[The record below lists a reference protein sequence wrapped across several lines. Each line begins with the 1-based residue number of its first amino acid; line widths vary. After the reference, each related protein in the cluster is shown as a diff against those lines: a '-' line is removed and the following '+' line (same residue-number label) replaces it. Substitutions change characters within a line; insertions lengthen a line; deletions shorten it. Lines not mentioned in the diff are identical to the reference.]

1 MLQRNSRTVIHPTL
15 GTITLKPKFA
25 QVLELPFFREMLF
38 KNQLGSLFLGKKFL
52 NANHNRLMHSIGVMY
67 LTEKLLDTC
76 EKKFSRY
83 FSIST
88 KDREILEFAALSH
101 DIGHLPFSHSIEDK
115 EIKSHEQRTIE
126 ILQNNSAAINT
137 IFGYDIVSPTVQV
150 LLQNQSLKANGYK
163 AEEKG
168 KLDILFI
175 FKSLLAGAIDCDR
188 MEYIMTDHY
197 MVYGKSICF
206 TDIFRYITIVLLND
220 APTLGFEKEAVPLI
234 EDFLLHRFDEY
245 RYIIYE
251 EDAILVEIVL
261 RKYMQERN
269 FTEEQVCSITQC
281 EILADLM
288 QTLRNPKYRN
298 TPAYRYA
305 QIILEGNRSQ
315 ILFRKFEDQSSYE
328 HFLRRLRSIT
338 SKDVVQTLEKEIH
351 IYDPKKHKIY
361 IKDSNGLV
369 KDIMEV
375 SSKIRAM
382 SLGVYFVMVDLEE
395 AITLTPQEVSFLTK
409 LFMDNPIE
417 IEKKFILSD
426 GNMLLSSPASPNTW
440 DTCQEIMKELL
451 SSMQPAVQNIYAI
464 HQIQNED
471 QYYVLFAGET
481 IIPNIAVRHR
491 KTQTENCYYVK
502 VPVDDGTSITKRY
515 EYKYENC
522 SGLEE
527 LLEHITLL
535 LESQK
540 IKIDAPLRLVAGIQ
554 IVTNRYQ
561 YPIEILDSLVEISCD
576 FSNYY
581 YQGKSSSGIMIECE
595 LKQGEE
601 LSLWFLEN
609 KMKALG
615 FIQTNASKETRA
627 KNALG
632 ISPF

>member
-126 ILQNNSAAINT
+126 ILQNNSTAINT

-175 FKSLLAGAIDCDR
+175 F
-188 MEYIMTDHY
+188 
-197 MVYGKSICF
+197 
-206 TDIFRYITIVLLND
+206 
-220 APTLGFEKEAVPLI
+220 
-234 EDFLLHRFDEY
+234 
-245 RYIIYE
+245 
-251 EDAILVEIVL
+251 
-261 RKYMQERN
+261 
-269 FTEEQVCSITQC
+269 
-281 EILADLM
+281 
-288 QTLRNPKYRN
+288 
-298 TPAYRYA
+298 
-305 QIILEGNRSQ
+305 
-315 ILFRKFEDQSSYE
+315 
-328 HFLRRLRSIT
+328 
-338 SKDVVQTLEKEIH
+338 
-351 IYDPKKHKIY
+351 
-361 IKDSNGLV
+361 
-369 KDIMEV
+369 
-375 SSKIRAM
+375 
-382 SLGVYFVMVDLEE
+382 
-395 AITLTPQEVSFLTK
+395 
-409 LFMDNPIE
+409 
-417 IEKKFILSD
+417 
-426 GNMLLSSPASPNTW
+426 
-440 DTCQEIMKELL
+440 
-451 SSMQPAVQNIYAI
+451 
-464 HQIQNED
+464 
-471 QYYVLFAGET
+471 
-481 IIPNIAVRHR
+481 
-491 KTQTENCYYVK
+491 
-502 VPVDDGTSITKRY
+502 
-515 EYKYENC
+515 
-522 SGLEE
+522 
-527 LLEHITLL
+527 
-535 LESQK
+535 
-540 IKIDAPLRLVAGIQ
+540 
-554 IVTNRYQ
+554 
-561 YPIEILDSLVEISCD
+561 
-576 FSNYY
+576 Y

-632 ISPF
+632 ISLF